1 MHIQL
6 DACRKLKEVATSD
19 VDMALLLDAPGACDL
34 LQIVIIGLLST
45 HSGLELLQPACC
57 VIEQPFVECDF
68 HRLEACSGSDYTESN
83 EFLAQAGYQ

>member
-1 MHIQL
+1 MVQL
-6 DACRKLKEVATSD
+6 GSAHPAGCLQEAEGSGTSD

-57 VIEQPFVECDF
+57 VI
-68 HRLEACSGSDYTESN
+68 
-83 EFLAQAGYQ
+83 